1 MKKPR
6 KMFNL
11 FKERSKEHTYVWNK
25 GKLKQIGNGDKTG
38 FSVGWRE
45 SNSSLTV
52 AYSLHRCDKGTMNKN
67 NTTI

>member
-1 MKKPR
+1 
-6 KMFNL
+6 MFNP
-11 FKERSKEHTYVWNK
+11 FKERSKEHTFVWNK

-52 AYSLHRCDKGTMNKN
+52 ATVYTGVTKEQ
-67 NTTI
+67 